1 MHQTAGAI
9 VPRIAPSAGDPER
22 QAAQE
27 GRVSEL
33 DYRRYYD
40 LETFLFGDVSPRFH
54 AEGSIGAFDFF
65 SIVISPLAP
74 LSALP

>member
-1 MHQTAGAI
+1 M
-9 VPRIAPSAGDPER
+9 
-22 QAAQE
+22 
-27 GRVSEL
+27 SEL